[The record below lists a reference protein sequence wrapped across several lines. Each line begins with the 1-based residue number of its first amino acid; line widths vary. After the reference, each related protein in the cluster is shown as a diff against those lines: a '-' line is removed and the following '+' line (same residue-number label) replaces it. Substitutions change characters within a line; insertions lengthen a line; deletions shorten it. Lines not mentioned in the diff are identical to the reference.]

1 MELSQI
7 RAFLTLADTLNFT
20 RAAEACG
27 VSQPSLS
34 RAIKA
39 LEGELGGELIRRE
52 RGRSHLTELG
62 RMVRPHLEQA
72 LSLTDVV
79 RAEAIDFS
87 RMTAATLT
95 LGVMCTV
102 GPGRMIALV
111 DHLTRRVPQL
121 QLRLR
126 DANGE
131 GIVAMLLAG
140 EIDVGLVGLPAYPD
154 EIDVHPLYTEQ
165 YVIAFPPGHR
175 FERLEAVAWSDLA
188 GERYLERLNCEY
200 MAHYEQ
206 AVGDVDLRLDVRYE
220 SEHEDWIQAMILAGL
235 GCACMPE
242 HMPMFPAVKT
252 RPLVAPAL
260 RRTISLASVRGRR
273 HSPVVG
279 LFSRLCRSMKW
290 PEPAG

>member
-7 RAFLTLADTLNFT
+7 RAFLALSETLNFT
-20 RAAEACG
+20 RAAELCG

-39 LEGELGGELIRRE
+39 LETELGGQLIRRE

-62 RMVRPHLEQA
+62 RIVRPHLEQA
-72 LSLTDVV
+72 VSLMDIVKS
-79 RAEAIDFS
+79 EAIDFS
-87 RMTAATLT
+87 KMSAAALT
-95 LGVMCTV
+95 LGVMCTI

-121 QLRLR
+121 RLKLC
-126 DANGE
+126 DANGPAL
-131 GIVAMLLAG
+131 VTMLLAG
-140 EIDVGLVGLPAYPD
+140 EVDVALVGLPAYPED
-154 EIDVHPLYTEQ
+154 LEVHPLYSEN

-175 FERLEAVAWSDLA
+175 FERMTAVSWSDLA
-188 GERYLERLNCEY
+188 GERYLDRLNCEY
-200 MAHYEQ
+200 LSHFEL

-220 SEHEDWIQAMILAGL
+220 SEHEDWIQAMIVAGL

-242 HMPMFPAVKT
+242 HLPLFPAVRT
-252 RPLVAPAL
+252 RPLVYPEL
-260 RRTISLASVRGRR
+260 TRTISLATVRGRR
-273 HSPVVG
+273 HAPVVD

-290 PEPAG
+290 LDEPG